1 MINFKQIAK
10 SQTIVSDIMENRNK
24 VEKQD
29 GTVHISDFD
38 FVNGNRGEYV
48 VCAISN
54 TEFINGGMV
63 LTKIFKAC
71 VDAYGG
77 DLTSAREDFR
87 SQGGMDVKLT
97 RARTRDGNAIT
108 RVEVL

>member
-1 MINFKQIAK
+1 MINFKHIAK
-10 SQTIVSDIMENRNK
+10 TQTIVSDIMEHRTK

-29 GTVHISDFD
+29 GAVHISDFD
-38 FVNGNRGEYV
+38 FVDGNRGEYV
-48 VCAISN
+48 VCATSD

-71 VDAYGG
+71 VDAYDG
-77 DLTSAREDFR
+77 DLTAAREDFR
-87 SQGGMDVKLT
+87 AQGGMDVKLT
-97 RARTRDGNAIT
+97 RSRTRDGNAIT